1 MSAHSAQAQVFTRV
15 VLRHGC
21 ASRLDRARARF
32 GGLHG
37 HAEFIHAFSEP
48 VYDLKWLT
56 LGRNRDE
63 WVAHGA
69 PHGLVPM
76 QATGMPN

>member
-1 MSAHSAQAQVFTRV
+1 MFPL
-15 VLRHGC
+15 LRSLFARSKG
-21 ASRLDRARARF
+21 ARARPTAA
-32 GGLHG
+32 L
-37 HAEFIHAFSEP
+37 EP

-76 QATGMPN
+76 QATGSPNR